1 MTADT
6 HAPAPEHHDDVV
18 APAVQGGGTEHVD
31 QLVVELLLG
40 VR

>member
-18 APAVQGGGTEHVD
+18 APAVQGGGAEHVEP
-31 QLVVELLLG
+31 LAIALLLG
-40 VR
+40 AR